1 MSTAAAAPI
10 PFSIRIG
17 PRLLAG
23 SVVSLGILFWIAVFA
38 QLNYLVPLAQ
48 RQFLDYRL
56 GLPRLTEEMIYH
68 SWWIVP
74 AVAAAAFLTCMML
87 RKRWTWNFA
96 LLVLP
101 LLINWLVMFSL
112 FLPMLALIE
121 GLNAARAVAP

>member
-48 RQFLDYRL
+48 SV
-56 GLPRLTEEMIYH
+56 IN
-68 SWWIVP
+68 SASCVP
-74 AVAAAAFLTCMML
+74 V
-87 RKRWTWNFA
+87 
-96 LLVLP
+96 
-101 LLINWLVMFSL
+101 
-112 FLPMLALIE
+112 
-121 GLNAARAVAP
+121 G